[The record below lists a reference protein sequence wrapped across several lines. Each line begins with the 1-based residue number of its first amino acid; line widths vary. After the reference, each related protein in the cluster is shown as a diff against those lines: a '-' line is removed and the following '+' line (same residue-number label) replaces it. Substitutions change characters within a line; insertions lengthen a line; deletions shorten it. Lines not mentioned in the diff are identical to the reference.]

1 VNLTLLLDLDDTLL
15 VNDIRKFLPAYL
27 KAFAAFTEDEV
38 PPEQFVQALLA
49 GTERMLTNRRPDCT
63 LRDIFDETFFPATRL
78 DRSSF
83 EPLAERFYREIFPS
97 LRSLTQPDPDA
108 RPLVEQALER
118 GYQLAIATDPL
129 FPRSAIEQR
138 LAWAG
143 LPADK
148 YPFKLIPSY
157 QSMHFSKS
165 EAAYYAEILADMGWP
180 NGPVVMVGDSYER
193 DITPAQRMGLPVF
206 WINGRGGEIV
216 NGGQPVGS
224 GKLGE
229 VLEWI
234 DSLPASSL
242 TPDFSSPSAMLAI
255 LRATPAALDSLC
267 RDLPLSVWNLHPDEN
282 EWCLNEIICHLRD
295 VESQVNLPRLKKV
308 LQEVNPFMP
317 GMDTDAWALE
327 RNYHDQDGL
336 QALWSFTAARI
347 EMLENLESLPQE
359 AWQRVAR
366 HAIFGPT
373 SLEELVGFTTSHDR
387 LHLQQVQH
395 TLATVRP

>member
-15 VNDIRKFLPAYL
+15 VNDIREFLPAYL
-27 KAFAAFTEDEV
+27 KAFSAYAADLV
-38 PPEQFVQALLA
+38 PPEQFVRALLA
-49 GTERMLTNRRPDCT
+49 GTERMAANRRPDCT
-63 LRDIFDETFFPATRL
+63 LREIFDETFFPATRL
-78 DRSSF
+78 DRSNF
-83 EPLAERFYREIFPS
+83 ESLAERFYREIFPS
-97 LRSLTQPDPDA
+97 LRSLTRPEPAA
-108 RPLVEQALER
+108 RSLVEQALDR
-118 GYQLAIATDPL
+118 GYELAIATDPL
-129 FPRSAIEQR
+129 FPLSAIEQR

-143 LPADK
+143 LPADV

-165 EAAYYAEILADMGWP
+165 ETAYFAEILAGMGWP
-180 NGPVVMVGDSYER
+180 DGPVVMVGDSFER
-193 DITPAQRMGLPVF
+193 DIIPAQRMGLPAF
-206 WINGRGGEIV
+206 WINGRAENDHGG
-216 NGGQPVGS
+216 NQPSGS
-224 GKLGE
+224 GQLGE

-234 DSLPASSL
+234 DSMPVSRL
-242 TPDFSSPSAMLAI
+242 TPNFSSPSAILAI

-267 RDLPLSVWNLHPDEN
+267 RDLPLSAWNQHPEEG
-282 EWCLNEIICHLRD
+282 EWCLTEIICHLRD

-317 GMDTDAWALE
+317 GMDTDIWALE

-336 QALWSFTAARI
+336 QALWSFTAARL
-347 EMLENLESLPQE
+347 EVLENLESLPQE

-387 LHLQQVQH
+387 LHLQQVQR
-395 TLATVRP
+395 TLAAARP